1 MKVLVIT
8 PHPDDEVLGVGGT
21 IAKRAAAGDEVTVC
35 ICTKGVHSMFD
46 PKIIKAGRDEAR
58 RAHTYLGVSETIFL
72 DLPAAELDSLPMT
85 GIVGMLENVVSE
97 TCPDEI
103 FIPHHGDI
111 HNDHKTISAA
121 AMVALRPKRFKKTV
135 RILSYEVPSETGW
148 DAPTTENAFIPNVYE
163 DITDTITKKLNSVLI
178 YKSQAEQWPGARSA
192 GAVEALAKYR
202 GSTVCIPYAE
212 AFQLV
217 RQTL

>member
-1 MKVLVIT
+1 MRVLVIA

-21 IAKRAAAGDEVTVC
+21 IAKRANAGDEVTVC

-121 AMVALRPKRFKKTV
+121 AMVALRPKRFKKPV

>member
-1 MKVLVIT
+1 MKVLVIA

-21 IAKRAAAGDEVTVC
+21 IAKRAAAGAEVTVC

-121 AMVALRPKRFKKTV
+121 AMVALRPKRFKKPV

>member
-1 MKVLVIT
+1 MKVLVIA

-21 IAKRAAAGDEVTVC
+21 IAKRANAGDEVTVC
-35 ICTKGVHSMFD
+35 ICTKGVHPMFD
-46 PKIIKAGRDEAR
+46 QKIIKAGRDEAR
-58 RAHTYLGVSETIFL
+58 SAHTYLGVSETVFL
-72 DLPAAELDSLPMT
+72 DLPAAELDRTPMMV
-85 GIVGMLENVVSE
+85 IVGYIENVVSE

-111 HNDHKTISAA
+111 HNDHKAISAA
-121 AMVALRPKRFKKTV
+121 AMVALRPKHFKKPM

-148 DAPTTENAFIPNVYE
+148 DTPTTENAFIPNVYE

>member
-121 AMVALRPKRFKKTV
+121 AMVALRPKRFKKPV

>member
-1 MKVLVIT
+1 MRVLVIA

-21 IAKRAAAGDEVTVC
+21 IAKRANAGDEVTVC

-121 AMVALRPKRFKKTV
+121 AMVALRPKRFKKPV

-163 DITDTITKKLNSVLI
+163 DITETITKKLNSVLI